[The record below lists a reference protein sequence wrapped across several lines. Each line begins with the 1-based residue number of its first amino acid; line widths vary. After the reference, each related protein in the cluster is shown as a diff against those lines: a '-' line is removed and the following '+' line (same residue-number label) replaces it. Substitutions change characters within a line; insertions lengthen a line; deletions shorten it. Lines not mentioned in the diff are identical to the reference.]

1 MTCKSCT
8 LDFFNLK
15 MTFETLGVAF
25 LATDANLFI
34 KLYIEKIKTEQPLLI
49 ALKEA

>member
-15 MTFETLGVAF
+15 IFETLGVAF

>member
-25 LATDANLFI
+25 LATDAKFI

-49 ALKEA
+49 ALA